1 VLDAV
6 APDVMILDDAFN
18 EGIADRAAS
27 ALADRT
33 PPANWTVGSPSKPI
47 DVLLKVAAND
57 RAVVNSKADA
67 LVAHATTNGGF
78 VQTYREL
85 DIRLDNNAEHFGFR
99 DGISQPD
106 VLGDQSATG
115 LPPGD
120 FIFGH
125 PRVAGGAPP
134 QLAIDSRRITDNGSL
149 LVFRRLAQDVSAFL
163 KFCTD
168 QSQALQPQWPGLR
181 APQLASLIVGRW
193 PSGAPAHSSVTT
205 DPGVVNDDPDN
216 SFDFHGDLTG
226 ATCPFGAHI
235 RKVNPR
241 KGPADVVDVPRL
253 LRRGIP
259 FGPTIETAPAAER
272 GLLFLTRRFCDFSN
286 GKRPGADIALITS
299 RESRFRLIG
308 SDLFRL
314 RRNAVSG
321 ASALRRRHAAKL
333 VRGTLSS

>member
-1 VLDAV
+1 LR
-6 APDVMILDDAFN
+6 
-18 EGIADRAAS
+18 RAACLS
-27 ALADRT
+27 GC
-33 PPANWTVGSPSKPI
+33 PIGPAEIFVRLNSGGNGLVITYQDLEGRAFKNNHGTREHRQPRSH
-47 DVLLKVAAND
+47 AA
-57 RAVVNSKADA
+57 A
-67 LVAHATTNGGF
+67 
-78 VQTYREL
+78 
-85 DIRLDNNAEHFGFR
+85 
-99 DGISQPD
+99 
-106 VLGDQSATG
+106 DQSATG

-272 GLLFLTRRFCDFSN
+272 GLLFPTRRFCDFSN